1 MFSKMTK
8 YQQVKSLRERRYWE
22 VAGFRPYLSR
32 PSRLIF
38 DSSVLPGNP
47 EFRGRAGGTRN
58 SSVAFGK
65 SSFDDF
71 HFEICER

>member
-8 YQQVKSLRERRYWE
+8 YQQVAARTTLLGGCRLPPVLIETQS
-22 VAGFRPYLSR
+22 PDSR
-32 PSRLIF
+32 FQR
-38 DSSVLPGNP
+38 LPGNP